1 MSHPVLATVIV
12 ALWFGT
18 LAISPSRAANPT
30 LVQLRQ
36 FTIPD
41 RAAGLEWLRCSV
53 GQTWNGVTCI
63 GTARMLTL
71 EEAEQAARMASREL
85 GGTWRLPTVDEL
97 KSLVCANCPPP
108 KIDSR
113 LYPNTMA
120 SPYWSSSKN
129 KWSVGRYWTVSFYTG
144 YTFGRNAPSMARHVR
159 LVRDLERRS
168 EAKLP

>member
-1 MSHPVLATVIV
+1 
-12 ALWFGT
+12 
-18 LAISPSRAANPT
+18 
-30 LVQLRQ
+30 
-36 FTIPD
+36 
-41 RAAGLEWLRCSV
+41 
-53 GQTWNGVTCI
+53 
-63 GTARMLTL
+63 
-71 EEAEQAARMASREL
+71 
-85 GGTWRLPTVDEL
+85 
-97 KSLVCANCPPP
+97 VCANCPPP

>member
-1 MSHPVLATVIV
+1 MSKPIFAV
-12 ALWFGT
+12 ALLGVWVASTASF
-18 LAISPSRAANPT
+18 PSRAADPSP
-30 LVQLRQ
+30 VQLRQ

-71 EEAEQAARMASREL
+71 EEAELAARMASREL

-159 LVRDLERRS
+159 LVRDVERRS